1 MGRQLNICS
10 LLTGCFF
17 AIVALGAGTL
27 LADEPVL
34 PVWLVRNWE
43 DPNSDAPGNFRTL
56 QDSPHRDEETALLP
70 TRIGMLFLRA
80 SGSAQFSEKNLQWI
94 KHKLGK
100 YKITVVDLRQ
110 EAHGF
115 LNGLPISWYMA
126 EDQINRG
133 KGLAQIE
140 SDEESRL
147 DGLLRKKDVTVFKLA
162 DSDEP
167 QGFERGVDPE
177 LVKVND
183 AVTEKQLCA
192 DLELYYVRLPV
203 ADYQRPADK
212 EVDRFIELVRSM
224 DQDSWLH
231 IHCAQ
236 GVGRTTIFLAMFDM
250 MHNAK
255 YVSLEDIV
263 KRQWLLGG
271 IDLLSTD
278 VSNQWEYPYAE
289 ERANFVRHF
298 YQYCQ
303 NNNDDFKQLW
313 SEWLKQMENR

>member
-1 MGRQLNICS
+1 M
-10 LLTGCFF
+10 
-17 AIVALGAGTL
+17 
-27 LADEPVL
+27 
-34 PVWLVRNWE
+34 
-43 DPNSDAPGNFRTL
+43 
-56 QDSPHRDEETALLP
+56 
-70 TRIGMLFLRA
+70 
-80 SGSAQFSEKNLQWI
+80 QW
-94 KHKLGK
+94 
-100 YKITVVDLRQ
+100 
-110 EAHGF
+110 
-115 LNGLPISWYMA
+115 
-126 EDQINRG
+126 
-133 KGLAQIE
+133 
-140 SDEESRL
+140 
-147 DGLLRKKDVTVFKLA
+147 RKKVWRVELQEIKVSDVA
-162 DSDEP
+162 
-167 QGFERGVDPE
+167 
-177 LVKVND
+177 
-183 AVTEKQLCA
+183 TEKQLCA

-203 ADYQRPADK
+203 ADYQRPVDK

-278 VSNQWEYPYAE
+278 VSRQWEYPYAE
-289 ERANFVRHF
+289 ARANFARHF

-313 SEWLKQMENR
+313 SEWLKQMESR